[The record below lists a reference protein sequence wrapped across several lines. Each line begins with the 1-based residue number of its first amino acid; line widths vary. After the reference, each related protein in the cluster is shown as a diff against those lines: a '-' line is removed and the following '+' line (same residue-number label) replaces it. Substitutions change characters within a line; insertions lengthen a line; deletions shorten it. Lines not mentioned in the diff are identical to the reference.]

1 MKWKVIVSEPAKK
14 QFTKLPDQ
22 IARRIL
28 DFLRA
33 LETRDNPRT
42 RAKALV
48 GEKNKWRYRVGDY
61 RIICEI
67 RDRELVVLVL
77 EIGNRKNI
85 YR

>member
-48 GEKNKWRYRVGDY
+48 GEKRKWRYRVGDY